1 MCLKLEK
8 GLDLICLVAVV
19 AQFLQLLLLL
29 LLLFL
34 VVPLYT
40 HPLLLYLKLKST
52 QVNSNHLTVR
62 HFLSWRSMTKTF
74 CDLPA
79 APCPLPPARSSISS
93 IDSYHAAISAISPAL
108 LGYFRQRPLFGNL
121 SESVWAT
128 RLMPLKSDCRKY

>member
-19 AQFLQLLLLL
+19 AQFLQLLLLLLL

-74 CDLPA
+74 CD
-79 APCPLPPARSSISS
+79 CQLPPAPC
-93 IDSYHAAISAISPAL
+93 HLLAL
-108 LGYFRQRPLFGNL
+108 LSHLSTLIMLLSLLYPLPCWGTSDSDLCLATCL
-121 SESVWAT
+121 SLCG
-128 RLMPLKSDCRKY
+128 RLVLCH